1 MTANYFKI
9 AFRSLK
15 KNKGFTFLN
24 ISGLT
29 IGVAVCLLIIFYV
42 IDETSYDRYN
52 NKGNNIYR
60 VNTDTKF
67 NGNASSS
74 ATAAP
79 KVAEA
84 MRLNFPEIEKTV
96 RLLPDEEVQ
105 FKKGEALVAE
115 KKVLY
120 CDSTIFDVFTLPML
134 EGDAKTALTEPNTV
148 VITARM
154 AEKYFNTT
162 HVVGKTLEKVVDG
175 NSITN
180 YKITGVI
187 KNLPVRSHFD
197 ADFLESMISVPIS
210 ANENFTAFYPFSSYL
225 LLKPNS
231 NYKTLEAKLPV
242 FLKKHID
249 FISEMEKQGD
259 YIKLNLTPLFEI
271 HLQSNRS
278 NELSANGNIQYI
290 YIYSGAAL
298 FILLLACI
306 NFLNLSTAHS
316 STRAKEVGIRK
327 VLGSPRKDLIFQFI
341 AESVLISFLATL
353 AAVLLAWTLLPLFN
367 RISGKDLTITL
378 STFAWLLPSIAG
390 ITIVI
395 GLLAGSY
402 PAFFLSAFKP
412 VKVLK
417 GETPA
422 GVNGNRLRSLL
433 VVFQF
438 SISILL
444 IISTLIIYN
453 QLNYMQHK
461 SLGFNRKQ
469 VLLVKHM
476 NALNKQA
483 NIFKQE
489 VLHLPGV
496 ASATLSSF
504 VPTGHRRWANY
515 VSANN
520 NTHQT
525 EFWPVD
531 EDYLR
536 TMNMELDKGRDFNP
550 ALSSDSS
557 AIIINQTAAQSMGFA
572 GDPIDKPVVYGNNQ
586 KQYHIIGVVKD
597 FNFNSLRDNVTNVV
611 LTMTTAFERKKQGD
625 RPDMLAIK
633 VGNGKLPHL
642 ITMIET
648 KWKTF
653 SNNQAFE
660 YSFMDEDFDNLYRSE
675 QRTGK
680 ISLLFTTLAI
690 FIACLGLFGLAAYT
704 AEQRT
709 REIGIRKVLGANVPD
724 VVALLSANFL
734 KMVVLAFIVAA
745 PVAWLFMEKWLQGFA
760 YRENISWWVFIVAG
774 VGALLISLLT
784 ISTQFIKAAIVN
796 PVQSLKRE

>member
-1 MTANYFKI
+1 MIGNYFKT
-9 AFRSLK
+9 AWRSLK

-52 NKGNNIYR
+52 INGKRIYR

-67 NGNASSS
+67 NGNVASS

-96 RLLPDEEVQ
+96 RLLPDEEVR
-105 FKKGEALVAE
+105 FKKGEELVLE

-134 EGDAKTALTEPNTV
+134 EGDPKTALTEPNTI
-148 VITARM
+148 VITAQV

-162 HVVGKTLEKVVDG
+162 HVLGKVLEKVVDG
-175 NSITN
+175 NKKTN
-180 YKITGVI
+180 YRITGVI
-187 KNLPVRSHFD
+187 KDLPAQSHFD
-197 ADFLESMISVPIS
+197 VQFLESMISAPIS
-210 ANENFTAFYPFSSYL
+210 ANENFTAFFPFSTYL
-225 LLKPNS
+225 LLKPHADH
-231 NYKTLEAKLPV
+231 KALEAKLPA

-249 FISEMEKQGD
+249 FLDEMEKQGD
-259 YIKLNLTPLFEI
+259 YIKLNFTPLYDI
-271 HLQSNRS
+271 HLRSNRS
-278 NELSANGNIQYI
+278 NELGANGNIQYI
-290 YIYSGAAL
+290 YIYSGVAL

-306 NFLNLSTAHS
+306 NFMNLSTAHS

-327 VLGSPRKDLIFQFI
+327 VLGSPRKGLILQFI
-341 AESVLISFLATL
+341 SESVLMSFLATL
-353 AAVLLAWTLLPLFN
+353 AAVLLAWALLPLFN
-367 RISGKDLTITL
+367 RIAGKDLAITPA
-378 STFAWLLPSIAG
+378 TFAWLLPSITG
-390 ITIVI
+390 ITLVI

-402 PAFFLSAFKP
+402 PAFFLSAFNP

-417 GETPA
+417 GTTAA
-422 GVNGNRLRSLL
+422 GVKGNRLRSLL

-483 NIFKQE
+483 AIFKQE
-489 VLHLPGV
+489 VLQLPGV
-496 ASATLSSF
+496 AGASLSSF

-515 VSANN
+515 VTANN
-520 NTHQT
+520 STHQT

-531 EDYLR
+531 EDYLH
-536 TMNMELDKGRDFNP
+536 TMSMELDKGRDFDP

-557 AIIINQTAAQSMGFA
+557 AIIINQTAVKSMGFT
-572 GDPIDKPVVYGNNQ
+572 GDPIDKNIVYGANQ

-597 FNFNSLRDNVTNVV
+597 FNFNSLRDNVTPVV

-625 RPDMLAIK
+625 RPDVLAIK
-633 VGNGKLPHL
+633 VSNEKLPAL
-642 ITMIET
+642 IGMIEK
-648 KWKTF
+648 KWKAF
-653 SNNQAFE
+653 SHNQEFD
-660 YSFMDEDFDNLYRSE
+660 YSFMDEDFDNLYRAE

-724 VVALLSANFL
+724 LVALLSANFL
-734 KMVVLAFIVAA
+734 KLVVVAFIVAA
-745 PVAWLFMEKWLQGFA
+745 PLSWLLMEKWLQGFA
-760 YRENISWWVFIVAG
+760 YRQSISWWVFVAAG
-774 VGALLISLLT
+774 TGAILIALLT

>member
-1 MTANYFKI
+1 MIGNYFKT
-9 AFRSLK
+9 AYRSLK
-15 KNKGFTFLN
+15 KNKGISLLN

-52 NKGNNIYR
+52 INGKNIYR

-67 NGNASSS
+67 NGSVTSS

-84 MRLNFPEIEKTV
+84 MRLNFPEIDKTV
-96 RLLPDEEVQ
+96 RLLPDEDVRYR
-105 FKKGEALVAE
+105 KGNELVLE

-120 CDSTIFDVFTLPML
+120 CDPSIFDVFTLPML
-134 EGDAKTALTEPNTV
+134 EGDAQTALAEPSSV
-148 VITARM
+148 VITERM
-154 AEKYFNTT
+154 AVKYFNTT
-162 HVVGKTLEKVVDG
+162 HAVGKTLEKVG
-175 NSITN
+175 NDNAVIN

-187 KNLPVRSHFD
+187 KDLPARSHFD
-197 ADFLESMISVPIS
+197 VDFLQSMVGERIST
-210 ANENFTAFYPFSSYL
+210 NENFTAFYPFSTYL
-225 LLKPNS
+225 LLKPNT
-231 NYKTLEAKLPV
+231 NHKRLEAKLPA

-249 FISEMEKQGD
+249 FIDDLEKKGD
-259 YIKLNLTPLFEI
+259 YIKLNLTPLYDI

-278 NELSANGNIQYI
+278 NELGANGNIQYI
-290 YIYSGAAL
+290 YIYSGVAL
-298 FILLLACI
+298 LILLLACI
-306 NFLNLSTAHS
+306 NFMNLSTAHS
-316 STRAKEVGIRK
+316 ATRAKEVGIRK
-327 VLGSPRKDLIFQFI
+327 VLGSPRRGLILQFI
-341 AESVLISFLATL
+341 SESVLLSFLATL
-353 AAVLLAWTLLPLFN
+353 AAVLLAWALLPFFN
-367 RISGKDLTITL
+367 RISGKSLTITV

-390 ITIVI
+390 ITLVI
-395 GLLAGSY
+395 GLLAGMY

-422 GVNGNRLRSLL
+422 GHKGNRLRSLL

-461 SLGFNRKQ
+461 SLGFNRRQ

-483 NIFKQE
+483 TIFKQE
-489 VLHLPGV
+489 VLRLPGV
-496 ASATLSSF
+496 AGATLSSF
-504 VPTGHRRWANY
+504 VPTGYRRWANY
-515 VSANN
+515 VTANN
-520 NTHQT
+520 NMHQT

-536 TMNMELDKGRDFNP
+536 TMNMTLNKGRDFNP

-557 AIIINQTAAQSMGFA
+557 AIIINETAARSMGFT
-572 GDPIDKPVVYGNNQ
+572 GNPIDKTVAYGNNQ

-597 FNFNSLRDNVTNVV
+597 FNFNSLRDNVTPVV

-625 RPDMLAIK
+625 RPDVLAIK
-633 VGNGKLPHL
+633 VNNEKLQAL
-642 ITMIET
+642 MSMIEK
-648 KWKTF
+648 KWRSL
-653 SNNQAFE
+653 SNNQEFD
-660 YSFMDEDFDNLYRSE
+660 YSFMDEDFDNLYRAE

-680 ISLLFTTLAI
+680 ISLLFTSLAI
-690 FIACLGLFGLAAYT
+690 FIACLGLFGLAAFT

-709 REIGIRKVLGANVPD
+709 REIGIRKVLGANIPD
-724 VVALLSANFL
+724 LVALLSTSFL
-734 KMVVLAFIVAA
+734 KLVLVAFIVAA
-745 PVAWLFMEKWLQGFA
+745 PLAWLFMEKWLQGFA
-760 YRENISWWVFIVAG
+760 YRQNISWWVFIVAG
-774 VGALLISLLT
+774 LGALLIAMLT
-784 ISTQFIKAAIVN
+784 ISTQFIKAAVVN
-796 PVQSLKRE
+796 PVKSLRS

>member
-1 MTANYFKI
+1 MKNYFKT
-9 AFRSLK
+9 AWRSLK

-52 NKGNNIYR
+52 INGKHIYR
-60 VNTDTKF
+60 VNTDTKI
-67 NGNASSS
+67 NGSVTSS

-84 MRLNFPEIEKTV
+84 LRLNFPEIEKTV
-96 RLLPDEEVQ
+96 RLLPDEEVR
-105 FKKGEALVAE
+105 FKKGEELVLE

-120 CDSTIFDVFTLPML
+120 CDATIFDVFTLPML
-134 EGDAKTALTEPNTV
+134 EGDPKTALAEPNTI
-148 VITARM
+148 VITESI

-162 HVVGKTLEKVVDG
+162 HVLGKVLEKVVDG
-175 NSITN
+175 NNKTN
-180 YKITGVI
+180 YRITGVI
-187 KNLPVRSHFD
+187 KDLPARSHFD
-197 ADFLESMISVPIS
+197 VEFLESMISVPIS
-210 ANENFTAFYPFSSYL
+210 SNENFTAFFPFSTYL
-225 LLKPNS
+225 LLKPHADHQG
-231 NYKTLEAKLPV
+231 LEAKLPA

-249 FISEMEKQGD
+249 FIDDMEKKGD
-259 YIKLNLTPLFEI
+259 YIKYNLTPLYDI

-278 NELSANGNIQYI
+278 NELGANGNIQYI
-290 YIYSGAAL
+290 YIYSGVAL

-306 NFLNLSTAHS
+306 NFMNLSTAHS

-327 VLGSPRKDLIFQFI
+327 VLGSPRSALIWQFI
-341 AESVLISFLATL
+341 SESVLMSFFATL
-353 AAVLLAWTLLPLFN
+353 AAVLLAWALLPLFN
-367 RISGKDLTITL
+367 RIAGKDLAITL
-378 STFAWLLPSIAG
+378 STFAWLLPAITG
-390 ITIVI
+390 ITLVI

-417 GETPA
+417 GATAA
-422 GVNGNRLRSLL
+422 GVKGNRLRSLL

-483 NIFKQE
+483 TIFKQE

-496 ASATLSSF
+496 AGASLSSF

-515 VSANN
+515 VTANKSI
-520 NTHQT
+520 HQT

-531 EDYLR
+531 EDYLH
-536 TMNMELDKGRDFNP
+536 TMNMELDKGRDFDP

-557 AIIINQTAAQSMGFA
+557 AIIINQTAAKAMGFT
-572 GDPIDKPVVYGNNQ
+572 GDPIDKTIAYGNNQ

-597 FNFNSLRDNVTNVV
+597 FNFNSLRDNVTSVV

-625 RPDMLAIK
+625 GPDVMAIK
-633 VGNGKLPHL
+633 VSNEKLPAL
-642 ITMIET
+642 IGMIEK
-648 KWKTF
+648 KWKAF
-653 SNNQAFE
+653 SQNQEFD
-660 YSFMDEDFDNLYRSE
+660 YSFMDEDFDSLYRAE

-724 VVALLSANFL
+724 LVALLSANFL
-734 KMVVLAFIVAA
+734 KLVLLAFLVAA
-745 PVAWLFMEKWLQGFA
+745 PLAWLFMEKWLQGFA
-760 YRENISWWVFIVAG
+760 YRQSISWWVFVVAAL
-774 VGALLISLLT
+774 GALLIALLT
-784 ISTQFIKAAIVN
+784 ISTQFIKAAVVN